1 MSVPLLMNWLVPEP
15 FPGAGG
21 DIGLFRL
28 TRHLAEF
35 GHECNVYVIHYE
47 LMNDWTT
54 EDIRFYVRKHF
65 GSTRARYH
73 RWTGMIGEA
82 DCTFA
87 TFWPT
92 VESLLSLPNGGK
104 RYYIVQDW
112 EPIFYPDH
120 QEHRERAEK
129 TYHAG
134 LHCITLGPWV
144 ASVLRERYHIAA
156 DYFDFAIEDRVYW
169 PRPGLR
175 GPAQRVCFYARSSTP
190 RRAYEFGIAALQLVK
205 RRLPAVEV
213 ELFGEAELAPGP
225 PEGFVNRG
233 KLAHEELAQLFSSC
247 DVGLVF
253 SLTNPSFVPLEMMA
267 CGCAVVELA
276 SERLEGILTHNEDAW
291 LVELD
296 AEKVADGIYR
306 LLEDNAL
313 RQRIVAQGLS
323 RTRTMSWRK
332 SVRQIEAII
341 LKDVPET
348 ERILGRTHAAA
359 SNS

>member
-28 TRHLAEF
+28 TRYLSGF
-35 GHECNVYVIHYE
+35 GHECNVYVIHYD

-54 EDIRFYVRKHF
+54 EEIRFYIAKHF
-65 GSTRARYH
+65 GPTGARYH
-73 RWTGMIGEA
+73 RWAGQIGDA

-92 VESLLSLPNGGK
+92 VETLLPLPNGGK

-129 TYHAG
+129 TYCGG

-144 ASVLRERYHIAA
+144 AKTLRRRYGIPA
-156 DYFDFAIEDRVYW
+156 DHYDFAVDNRVYW

-175 GPAQRVCFYARSSTP
+175 GPGQRVCFYARPSTP
-190 RRAYEFGIAALQLVK
+190 RRAYEIGIEALRLVK
-205 RRLPAVEV
+205 GRLPEV
-213 ELFGEAELAPGP
+213 TIELFGAREFSPPPPFEYVSRGMLSHDELA
-225 PEGFVNRG
+225 R
-233 KLAHEELAQLFSSC
+233 LFSSC

-276 SERLEGILTHNEDAW
+276 SERFEGVLTDGEDAL
-291 LVELD
+291 LVDLNPEN
-296 AEKVADGIYR
+296 VADAVCR
-306 LLEDNAL
+306 LLENHGL
-313 RQRIVAQGLS
+313 RERLVENGLRRMETTSWS
-323 RTRTMSWRK
+323 R
-332 SVRQIEAII
+332 SVRQIEAIL
-341 LKDVPET
+341 LKDIPES
-348 ERILGRTHAAA
+348 ERILGRIELE
-359 SNS
+359 SSLS